1 MTYKLYEHQKEFF
14 DKPENADVFKLFI
27 ETEVPLIEVT
37 AAMTRTGVAIDMDL
51 ANKLKEEY
59 TEKIEKLTN
68 DVYEQIDLYKDEIIK
83 YRMIHYNTKL
93 QDPINFN
100 SNDQLAILLYDIIG
114 AINTDKEKPRGVG
127 EDALKKIDLPLTNAI
142 LEYRSVNKLL
152 STYIEAIPKKIE
164 PYDGRLHAQFNQ
176 NGADTG
182 RFSSSDPNLQN
193 IPTSAGIRCMF
204 KASEGMYMV
213 GADFS
218 QQEPRILAHLCGD
231 ENMINAYKTGKD
243 LYSTMASLAFKVPY
257 EDCREFREDGSV
269 NKEGKKRRSHI
280 KGIVLGLMYGRGD
293 ASVAENLGITID
305 EAKNLSN
312 SLFEAFPKMKEYIEA
327 SKVKAKEIGY
337 TTTLWGRRRYLK
349 HIQKD
354 KYEFKYGINRPTN
367 FDPLFDSNDD
377 IDNEVP
383 KNIKD
388 YYTEQMEKTNFVGR
402 RKIEQEALKEGI
414 IITDNSGYLAES
426 ERQVVNGI
434 VQGSAADMTKR
445 AMVALYN
452 NQELRDLGF
461 RLLMSVHDENIGEC
475 PRENIKKVREL
486 LSNIMIKANDRCS
499 VPMKCD
505 AEVSEFWY
513 GPSINVEEVN

>member
-1 MTYKLYEHQKEFF
+1 
-14 DKPENADVFKLFI
+14 
-27 ETEVPLIEVT
+27 
-37 AAMTRTGVAIDMDL
+37 
-51 ANKLKEEY
+51 
-59 TEKIEKLTN
+59 
-68 DVYEQIDLYKDEIIK
+68 
-83 YRMIHYNTKL
+83 
-93 QDPINFN
+93 
-100 SNDQLAILLYDIIG
+100 
-114 AINTDKEKPRGVG
+114 
-127 EDALKKIDLPLTNAI
+127 
-142 LEYRSVNKLL
+142 
-152 STYIEAIPKKIE
+152 
-164 PYDGRLHAQFNQ
+164 
-176 NGADTG
+176 
-182 RFSSSDPNLQN
+182 
-193 IPTSAGIRCMF
+193 
-204 KASEGMYMV
+204 
-213 GADFS
+213 
-218 QQEPRILAHLCGD
+218 
-231 ENMINAYKTGKD
+231 
-243 LYSTMASLAFKVPY
+243 
-257 EDCREFREDGSV
+257 
-269 NKEGKKRRSHI
+269 
-280 KGIVLGLMYGRGD
+280 
-293 ASVAENLGITID
+293 
-305 EAKNLSN
+305 
-312 SLFEAFPKMKEYIEA
+312 MKEYIEA

-452 NQELRDLGF
+452 NQELKDLGF

-486 LSNIMIKANDRCS
+486 LNNIMIRANDRCS